1 MNFQEKI
8 QQMKNKLFDLISTKE
23 ITYLKELNKN
33 IKINKEGKF
42 YYSKIIEI
50 NNSNLRDFLSNL
62 DDKSIKTLII
72 LYSKDDKT
80 DEPYIVLTQQ
90 ILITNNSMPLLIYNL
105 IMNKLDKA
113 IELYNIDLLNLN
125 GKIIFKYKKV
135 KINFNEFNSFE

>member
-113 IELYNIDLLNLN
+113 IELYNMDLLNLN